1 MKRLFRS
8 SNPLKPTPATMI
20 VSYVLLMIWTV
31 FVLFP
36 IYWLFVTA
44 FKLPV
49 DVNTGPKY
57 LMYVDFQPS
66 THAWREL
73 FVESGNLV
81 TRPYRNTVIVG
92 LASATL
98 ALTLGSLA
106 SYALSRFT
114 YRPKPGL
121 IVAFIMCVVFVIVI
135 INLDVPWQVAVAAG
149 IGTFLLIALTIGRRF
164 KGTMSNDDIAFW
176 LISQRML
183 PPVAVLIPIYIL
195 FQNFGLLNTYT
206 ALIVTYT
213 AVNLPLAIWFMRD
226 YFKSIPLELEESAF
240 IDGASRY
247 QALYRIVL
255 PLSAPGLVATFL
267 IVLVFAWNEYT
278 LGLFLS
284 GGDTQTLPVLVVAQN
299 ATRGPQWWNIS
310 VLVLVMIAP
319 VVILAIILERFI
331 ARGILI
337 GAVKG

>member
-1 MKRLFRS
+1 M
-8 SNPLKPTPATMI
+8 A
-20 VSYVLLMIWTV
+20 VSYVLLGIWTV
-31 FVLFP
+31 LVLFP
-36 IYWLFVTA
+36 VYWLFVTA
-44 FKLPV
+44 FKLPI

-57 LMYVDFQPS
+57 LMYVDFHPS
-66 THAWREL
+66 THAWKEM
-73 FVESGNLV
+73 FVDSGDLV
-81 TRPYRNTVIVG
+81 TRPYKNTVMVG
-92 LASATL
+92 LGGALL
-98 ALTLGSLA
+98 ALALGASA

-121 IVAFIMCVVFVIVI
+121 ILAFFVCGGLVI
-135 INLDVPWQVAVAAG
+135 AMISLKVPWQVAVAAG
-149 IGTFLLIALTIGRRF
+149 IGVYLLIALTIGHRF

-183 PPVAVLIPIYIL
+183 PPVAVLVPIYIL
-195 FQNFGLLNTYT
+195 FQKFQLLNTYT
-206 ALIVTYT
+206 ALVVTYT
-213 AVNLPLAIWFMRD
+213 AVNLPLVVWFMRD

-247 QALYRIVL
+247 QVLLRIVL
-255 PLSAPGLVATFL
+255 PLSIPGLVATFL
-267 IVLVFAWNEYT
+267 VVLIFAWNEYT

-284 GGDTQTLPVLVVAQN
+284 GADTQTLPMLVVGQN

-319 VVILAIILERFI
+319 VVVLAIILERFI
-331 ARGILI
+331 ARGLLI